1 MQRFIVSSA
10 TAALIT
16 GLLVL
21 PGAGLAAPGGQL
33 PCADTALETEANSGV
48 QGQAR
53 LCASAEGIRVDID
66 ATNLTSRNAYTTWL
80 AYFDRASDCVTDPCG
95 PPDATS
101 DNPLG
106 VVTRLD
112 SLVADDTGAAHFGGQ
127 IRGMRLSSGSA
138 VRVEIFNHGVANQED
153 NRARARQLLTPQVPA
168 LGVPGMGVQADG
180 KLGSSNALAVFDI
193 P

>member
-1 MQRFIVSSA
+1 MQRFIALSS
-10 TAALIT
+10 TAALIAA
-16 GLLVL
+16 LVVL
-21 PGAGLAAPGGQL
+21 PGAGLAAPSGQL
-33 PCADTALETEANSGV
+33 PCTDTTLETEANSGV

-53 LCASAEGIRVDID
+53 LCANPEGVRLDID
-66 ATNLTSRNAYTTWL
+66 ATNLAAGNAYTTWL

-112 SLVADDTGAAHFGGQ
+112 SLVADDSGAAHFGGQ
-127 IRGMRLSSGSA
+127 VRGMRLSSGSA
-138 VRVEIFNHGVANQED
+138 VRVEIFNHGVANEED

-168 LGVPGMGVQADG
+168 LGAPGMGVQADG
-180 KLGSSNALAVFDI
+180 KLASSNALAIFDI